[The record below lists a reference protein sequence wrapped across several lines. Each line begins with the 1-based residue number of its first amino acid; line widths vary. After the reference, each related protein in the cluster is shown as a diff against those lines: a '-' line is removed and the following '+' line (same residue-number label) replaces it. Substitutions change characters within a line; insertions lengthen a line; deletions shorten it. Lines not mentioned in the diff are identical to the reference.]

1 MRIWLSLIYTFFF
14 ILISFFSVVIVI
26 VTFCLCIRL
35 FRSYC
40 TFKRQILLQHLFLTS
55 VSFLCSA
62 ALIGNYSRLVF
73 FFFFSWPTGG
83 LDRKT
88 RTRRKTSIFQHHKS
102 KVASYR
108 NDKHNRNKSETY
120 FFKMQKQCL
129 ENGFFISKTFV
140 TGN

>member
-1 MRIWLSLIYTFFF
+1 MYLLIQELLYFQETDFTSASFFDKRLLSLLRSSYWQLFQT
-14 ILISFFSVVIVI
+14 
-26 VTFCLCIRL
+26 CL
-35 FRSYC
+35 
-40 TFKRQILLQHLFLTS
+40 
-55 VSFLCSA
+55 
-62 ALIGNYSRLVF
+62 

-88 RTRRKTSIFQHHKS
+88 RTRRKTSIFQHHKP

-108 NDKHNRNKSETY
+108 NNKHNRNKSETY

-129 ENGFFISKTFV
+129 ENGFFIPKTFV

>member
-40 TFKRQILLQHLFLTS
+40 TFKRQIFLQHLFLTS
-55 VSFLCSA
+55 VSFLCSV
-62 ALIGNYSRLVF
+62 ALIGNYSRLV

-102 KVASYR
+102 KVESYR
-108 NDKHNRNKSETY
+108 NNKHNRNKSETY
-120 FFKMQKQCL
+120 FLKCKNNVWRTVFLSQKPL
-129 ENGFFISKTFV
+129 
-140 TGN
+140 